1 MPAATCGLTRRTPG
15 RAHAGGSCRCSRA
28 PAFPAPAAR
37 RASSGTCSVRNAG
50 KAFVGDR
57 ARFATISPR
66 SDSDAAPARSST
78 SSPSGPLD
86 ATLEVVNRNGVG
98 ATVVSRQPVSLVAG
112 SNQIPWT
119 PGPSLKPGSYILRL
133 RDLETSPAPVLGS
146 AVVRVMDV
154 EATFRRRS
162 ALPGETVTLTVQTD
176 APWLRLTLLQCGP
189 EDGPTNSNYEMRG
202 VPVGQPQR
210 IDLTGRDGRPTTFPS
225 RSTCPGSGL
234 YAARL
239 DGPSGHVGFAP
250 IVVRPQAPV
259 QRVAIVLPTTTW
271 HAYNYYD
278 RNGDGF
284 GDTWYS
290 LFSQKRIDLSRPH
303 LRRGVPER
311 FRSYDVQF
319 LHWLASRGHAVD
331 TYADEDIDLFPSPQA
346 LRAAYDLIIFP
357 GHTEYVTS
365 RLYDLITIYRD
376 LGGRLIFLSANNFFR
391 HVKRTGQRGAPD
403 RRVAQRGAARVGA
416 ARRPVPRERQ
426 RPATAA
432 VHRHRRRQRRLAV
445 RRHGARK
452 RLAVRQATG
461 SRSTRRRRSRRRGH
475 RFSPRSRT
483 CSGPGRTAEMTYY
496 ETPSGAAVFS
506 AGVLNFGGTVML
518 WRETQQLLDNL
529 WTRLAPRPSLTLTS
543 GRRGHA
549 QP

>member
-1 MPAATCGLTRRTPG
+1 MLAGMALLAGARVPGARAADGATSVVKHLT
-15 RAHAGGSCRCSRA
+15 
-28 PAFPAPAAR
+28 
-37 RASSGTCSVRNAG
+37 VRNAG
-50 KAFVGDR
+50 KPFVGDR

-66 SDSDAAPARSST
+66 SDSTRAGAILDLVSQRPV
-78 SSPSGPLD
+78 D

-98 ATVVSRQPVSLVAG
+98 ATVVARQPVSLVTG
-112 SNQIPWT
+112 SNEIPWN

-133 RDLETSPAPVLGS
+133 RDLEADPAPVLGS

-176 APWLRLTLLQCGP
+176 APWLRLTLLHCGP

-202 VPVGQPQR
+202 VPIGEPQR
-210 IDLTGRDGRPTTFPS
+210 IDLTGRDGRPTTVPF
-225 RSTCPGSGL
+225 TLDVPGSGL

-259 QRVAIVLPTTTW
+259 SRVAVVLPTTTW

-319 LHWLASRGHAVD
+319 LHWLAARGHAVD
-331 TYADEDIDLFPSPQA
+331 TYADEDIELFPSPQA

-365 RLYDLITIYRD
+365 RLYDLITLYRD

-391 HVKRTGQRGAPD
+391 HVKRTGNEARLIGEWRNEGRPESSLLGGQYLANDSGQHQQPFTVGNADGVGWLFAGTGLRPGAQIGKYGIEIDATTPVSPPGTQVLATIPD
-403 RRVAQRGAARVGA
+403 
-416 ARRPVPRERQ
+416 
-426 RPATAA
+426 
-432 VHRHRRRQRRLAV
+432 L
-445 RRHGARK
+445 
-452 RLAVRQATG
+452 L
-461 SRSTRRRRSRRRGH
+461 
-475 RFSPRSRT
+475 
-483 CSGPGRTAEMTYY
+483 GPGRTAEMTYY
-496 ETPSGAAVFS
+496 ETPTGAAVFS

-518 WRETQQLLDNL
+518 WRETQQMLDNL
-529 WTRLAPRPSLTLTS
+529 WARLAP
-543 GRRGHA
+543 H
-549 QP
+549 